1 MRISAKVEYAV
12 LAMVEL
18 ARGGEAL
25 AKAASLAEATG
36 VPGKFLE
43 AILAD
48 LKRDGLVTGLRGPE
62 GGHRLAQPAAAIT
75 VADIIRAVEGPLA
88 EVHGERP
95 EQSDERLREVWVAVR
110 VALRTVLE
118 RVTLADLVAD
128 ELPEDVRALLAR
140 EDAWISR

>member
-18 ARGGEAL
+18 ARGGDAL
-25 AKAASLAEATG
+25 AKAAALAEATV

-48 LKRDGLVTGLRGPE
+48 LKRDGLVTGVRGPE

-88 EVHGERP
+88 EVHGDRP
-95 EQSDERLREVWVAVR
+95 EQSDERLRDVWVAVR

-118 RVTLADLVAD
+118 RVTLADLVAGD
-128 ELPEDVRALLAR
+128 LPSDVQALLAR

>member
-18 ARGGEAL
+18 ARGGDAL

-48 LKRDGLVTGLRGPE
+48 LKRDGLITGLRGPE
-62 GGHRLAQPAAAIT
+62 GGHRLAQPAAEIT

-118 RVTLADLVAD
+118 RVTLADLVAED
-128 ELPEDVRALLAR
+128 LPDDVRALLAR